1 MGVKKTNANWYI
13 FPYCHTTDSFITGIH
28 LSILKFSKDQPSPPK
43 RHSLLKKTPTY
54 NNKKTPISTC
64 YNILILTETSS
75 SSQRSNWALIAE
87 SASSGKCLKNLGIN
101 WAASL
106 FSLAP
111 PFTPSKIAWYASL
124 CWKRKTR
131 IHKQKNLGIFSR
143 QGKDFF
149 LFHSLQLLN
158 YVQASYKEI
167 NLARRPI

>member
-1 MGVKKTNANWYI
+1 MVVKKTNVNWYI
-13 FPYCHTTDSFITGIH
+13 FPYCHNSSIAGIH
-28 LSILKFSKDQPSPPK
+28 LSILKFSKDQPSPSE
-43 RHSLLKKTPTY
+43 RHSLLETELKNP
-54 NNKKTPISTC
+54 NISTC

-124 CWKRKTR
+124 CWKRKTS
-131 IHKQKNLGIFSR
+131 IHKQKNLGVFSR

-149 LFHSLQLLN
+149 SVPLTS
-158 YVQASYKEI
+158 AT
-167 NLARRPI
+167 